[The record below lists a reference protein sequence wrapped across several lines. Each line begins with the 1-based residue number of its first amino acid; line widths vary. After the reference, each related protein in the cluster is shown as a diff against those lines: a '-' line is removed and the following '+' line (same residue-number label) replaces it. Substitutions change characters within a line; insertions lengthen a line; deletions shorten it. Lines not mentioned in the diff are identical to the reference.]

1 MSDTNNLPASVRRYA
16 KYLLIMAGLGGLL
29 YGIDVGVIAAA
40 LPYIEN
46 TASYSKTQIGFVV
59 GMVLWGSVISSLF
72 AGQLAE
78 DLPTGGR
85 AGFRRGLLLRL
96 VAYLQHGRLRQGGR
110 RGRQSTKSQCD
121 VFHFP

>member
-1 MSDTNNLPASVRRYA
+1 MDDKVKRYA
-16 KYLLIMAGLGGLL
+16 MYLLVMAGLGGLL

-46 TASYSKTQIGFVV
+46 TAAYTKTQIGFVV

-78 DLPTGGR
+78 WFGR
-85 AGFRRGLLLRL
+85 
-96 VAYLQHGRLRQGGR
+96 
-110 RGRQSTKSQCD
+110 K
-121 VFHFP
+121 